1 MKRNG
6 IYRLALAWITAISLL
21 GFVPPGALRA
31 AELPTVEVGLPND
44 GVFGLG
50 GHYIIDKKLD
60 RKNGF
65 ILKPRWAGVP
75 EILRLMGIGALPVG
89 LAVSEV
95 TLRANLKGTPIR
107 LLQPYQLP
115 HIHVLVR
122 KESAY
127 NGILDLKGKSI
138 ALTSETTSL
147 YNMFDYVM
155 KKRGVTIE
163 KDFELK
169 KLGAPAII
177 AVLERGEVEGAIIW
191 EAHVSRLLASGKYRA
206 IMGMREEM
214 EKLFNGRHVILTYIG
229 ALDSW
234 IKENPQLIPK
244 IRAAWAETAARVQ
257 DDEAHFRKHA
267 KALFGL
273 EKPDEISLGWKR
285 TRTALLPKD
294 YAWPSADNLA
304 VQKKYLTEATEL
316 GIFPSEAKSVIDPMF
331 VP

>member
-21 GFVPPGALRA
+21 GFVSPSALRA

-65 ILKPRWAGVP
+65 ILKPRWSGVP
-75 EILRLMGIGALPVG
+75 EILRLMGIGAIPLG

-95 TLRANLKGTPIR
+95 TVRANLKGTPIR

-127 NGILDLKGKSI
+127 NDILDLKGKSI

-163 KDFELK
+163 QDFQLK

-244 IRAAWAETAARVQ
+244 IRAAWAETATRVQ
-257 DDEAHFRKHA
+257 DDESHFRKHA
-267 KALFGL
+267 KSLFGL

-294 YAWPSADNLA
+294 YAWPSEANVA
-304 VQKKYLTEATEL
+304 VQKKYLVEATEL
-316 GIFPSEAKSVIDPMF
+316 GIFPSEAKGVIDQMF